1 MSKIKWLFES
11 IIRYYSYFKSFT
23 GLGFYVLYLLGSNCK
38 DNSIIQNVSLVTLL
52 PDVDAVPNA
61 QNRGLKKQKLDSN
74 PSYLDT
80 ALHIC
85 NYTIKL

>member
-23 GLGFYVLYLLGSNCK
+23 GLGFYVLYLLDSNCK
-38 DNSIIQNVSLVTLL
+38 DNSIIQNVSLVALL

-61 QNRGLKKQKLDSN
+61 QNRALKKQVGFKS
-74 PSYLDT
+74 
-80 ALHIC
+80 
-85 NYTIKL
+85 

>member
-23 GLGFYVLYLLGSNCK
+23 GLGFYVLYLLDSNCK

-61 QNRGLKKQKLDSN
+61 QNRALKKQKLDSN
-74 PSYLDT
+74 PSYLDA